1 LALVAELVDAAI
13 FQIAASQHA
22 GSNPVEGTSNVGAI
36 SKGVIMAR
44 ITIQMQQLTELRDR
58 LMAQISQHQRQ
69 MEALQN
75 QLLGVEAS
83 IRALSNAPKGSSD
96 RNVKG
101 IVLDLVREAGAVGVT
116 AAEVIGRAAA
126 KGRQLKA
133 TSVSSL
139 LSRYKAEGALRF
151 DGERY
156 FITPAAEPFV
166 KLIKPAANGG

>member
-1 LALVAELVDAAI
+1 
-13 FQIAASQHA
+13 
-22 GSNPVEGTSNVGAI
+22 
-36 SKGVIMAR
+36 MAR

-58 LMAQISQHQRQ
+58 LMLQIGAHQRQ

-83 IRALSNAPKGSSD
+83 IKALGNAPKGSSD

-101 IVLDLVREAGAVGVT
+101 IVLEIVREAATVGVT

-139 LSRYKAEGALRF
+139 LSRFKSEGTLRF

-156 FITPAAEPFV
+156 FVALPQEPPV
-166 KLIKPAANGG
+166 KLVKPAANGG

>member
-1 LALVAELVDAAI
+1 
-13 FQIAASQHA
+13 
-22 GSNPVEGTSNVGAI
+22 
-36 SKGVIMAR
+36 MAR
-44 ITIQMQQLTELRDR
+44 ITAQMQQLTELRER
-58 LMAQISQHQRQ
+58 LMAQIGIHQRQ

-75 QLLGVEAS
+75 QLLGVEAA
-83 IRALSNAPKGSSD
+83 IKALNNAPKGSSD

-101 IVLDLVREAGAVGVT
+101 MVLEIVREAGNVGVT
-116 AAEVIGRAAA
+116 AAEVIGRAAV

-156 FITPAAEPFV
+156 FIATPEPPV
-166 KLIKPAANGG
+166 KLVKPAANMG